1 MHSRCAIITLCWIVQ
16 LSVTLAHYVSTIT
29 STSPSRQEIITSSVQ
44 PRQITQNS
52 SLQNLKPSALRCQ
65 HLPWFH
71 ASPSRNAAADKIFNS
86 FLDQIIAELTTT
98 LRRRQLRHPTH
109 PTTKLIPAQLHTIRA
124 VNTICL
130 LVARVHH
137 SDLHHPNSSRSS
149 TAVLNT
155 FQSRPVAAQNDPS
168 QRAYFVTCS
177 TVWWVINRCRF
188 GVSANQYRRCTTDRQ
203 TDSQT
208 DRESAP
214 ALPPFAMASLA
225 ITTLPLV
232 HC

>member
-1 MHSRCAIITLCWIVQ
+1 MLFYPELDPRNLQS
-16 LSVTLAHYVSTIT
+16 
-29 STSPSRQEIITSSVQ
+29 SPSF
-44 PRQITQNS
+44 
-52 SLQNLKPSALRCQ
+52 

-137 SDLHHPNSSRSS
+137 SDLHHPNSSRSRV

-155 FQSRPVAAQNDPS
+155 LQSRPVAAQNDPS